1 MRAADGPAST
11 GAYEDTGTAAPTET
25 ADPEDHCVPDAPV
38 LPALSFQRKGTLV
51 NRIVPPSPSP
61 PLTRTLQDRLARS
74 VLTEES
80 RVDQPASFAS
90 WFAAARE
97 RSALRVERVE
107 LDGLRDWDRDP
118 RTGKLLHRSGG
129 FFAVDGLEVRLP
141 SGPVPHWQQPIIH
154 QPEIGVLGLLAK
166 EFDGVLHFLMQAKV
180 EPGNKNH
187 LQLSPTV
194 QATRSN
200 FLRLHKGRAVPY
212 LTYFQERTRHHVIA
226 DVLQSEQGAWFFRK
240 RNRNIVV
247 EVTED
252 VAVAE
257 DFRWMTLGEI
267 YRLLAVED
275 VVNMDTRTTLSCLPL
290 AGGGVEGVLDTGEGF
305 RRALVRSC
313 AGEPSGAHS
322 MEEILSWITEHRAPG
337 DLTTRPVPLGELRD
351 WHSSLDRISHESGRF
366 FSVIGVTVSAGTREV
381 GGWSQPM
388 LEPHGTGVI
397 AVLVK
402 EIGGVLHALM
412 RASVEPGYVDG
423 VELSPTVQCVPESY
437 EVLPGEARP
446 RFLDDVLSAPAER
459 IRFSCLLSEEG
470 GRFHHALNRYLVIEA
485 DGPAEPLEDQDHR
498 WLTLHQLSALL
509 RHSHY
514 LNVQA
519 RSLVACLHS
528 LLTPR
533 RGAAPQP

>member
-1 MRAADGPAST
+1 M
-11 GAYEDTGTAAPTET
+11 
-25 ADPEDHCVPDAPV
+25 
-38 LPALSFQRKGTLV
+38 V
-51 NRIVPPSPSP
+51 NRFVPPTPSP
-61 PLTRTLQDRLARS
+61 PDPRTLPDRLVRS
-74 VLTEES
+74 ALAEES
-80 RVDQPASFAS
+80 RVHQPASFAS

-97 RSALRVERVE
+97 RSGLRVDRVE

-118 RTGKLLHRSGG
+118 RTGALRHRSGG
-129 FFAVDGLEVRLP
+129 FFAIDGLDVRLP

-154 QPEIGVLGLLAK
+154 QPEVGVLGLLAK

-180 EPGNKNH
+180 EPGNRNH

-200 FLRLHKGRAVPY
+200 YLRLHKGRAVPY
-212 LTYFQERTRHHVIA
+212 LRYFQERARHNVMA

-240 RNRNIVV
+240 RNRNTVL

-252 VAVAE
+252 VVVEE
-257 DFRWMTLGEI
+257 DFHWMTLGQI

-275 VVNMDTRTTLSCLPL
+275 IVNMDTRTTLSCLPL
-290 AGGGVEGVLDTGEGF
+290 AGDGLDGVLDTGDGF
-305 RRALVRSC
+305 RDALVRSC
-313 AGEPSGAHS
+313 AGEPGGVHG
-322 MEEILSWITEHRAPG
+322 MDELLSWITEHRAQG
-337 DLTTRPVPLGELRD
+337 NLTTSPVPLGEMSD
-351 WHSSLDRISHESGRF
+351 WHSSPERISHTSGRF
-366 FSVIGVTVSAGTREV
+366 FSVIGVEVSAGTREV

-388 LEPHGTGVI
+388 VEPHGTGLI

-402 EIGGVLHALM
+402 EIDGVLHVLM

-437 EVLPGEARP
+437 EVLPGTARP
-446 RFLDDVLSAPAER
+446 RFLDDVLSARPEQ
-459 IRFSCLLSEEG
+459 IRFTCLLSEEG
-470 GRFHHALNRYLVIEA
+470 GRFHHALNRYLIVEA
-485 DGPAEPLEDQDHR
+485 DGEAGSLEDQDHR
-498 WLTLHQLSALL
+498 WLALHQLSTLL

-528 LLTPR
+528 LLAPR
-533 RGAAPQP
+533 PR

>member
-1 MRAADGPAST
+1 M
-11 GAYEDTGTAAPTET
+11 
-25 ADPEDHCVPDAPV
+25 
-38 LPALSFQRKGTLV
+38 
-51 NRIVPPSPSP
+51 NRIVPPSSPSSSPSPSP
-61 PLTRTLQDRLARS
+61 PALSRTPHPSRTLQERLARS
-74 VLTEES
+74 VLAEEC
-80 RVDQPASFAS
+80 RVDQPAAFAP

-97 RSALRVERVE
+97 RSGLRVDRVE
-107 LDGLRDWDRDP
+107 LDSLTGWDRDP
-118 RTGKLLHRSGG
+118 RTGTLRHRSGG
-129 FFAVDGLEVRLP
+129 FFAIDGLEVRFP
-141 SGPVPHWQQPIIH
+141 SGPVPQWQQPIIH

-166 EFDGVLHFLMQAKV
+166 EFGGVLHFLMQAKV

-212 LTYFQERTRHHVIA
+212 LTYFQDRARHHVVA

-252 VAVAE
+252 VVVEE

-275 VVNMDTRTTLSCLPL
+275 IVNMDTRTTLSCLPL
-290 AGGGVEGVLDTGEGF
+290 AGGGIDGVLDTGEGF
-305 RRALVRSC
+305 REALVRSC
-313 AGEPSGAHS
+313 AGEPDGAHS
-322 MEEILSWITEHRAPG
+322 MEAILSWITEHRAQG
-337 DLTTRPVPLGELRD
+337 DLTTRPVPLSELRD
-351 WHSSLDRISHESGRF
+351 WHTSQDRISHESGRF
-366 FSVIGVTVSAGTREV
+366 FSVIGVSVSAGTREV

-388 LEPHGTGVI
+388 VEPHGIGVI

-412 RASVEPGYVDG
+412 RASVQPGYVDG
-423 VELSPTVQCVPESY
+423 IELSPTVQCVPESY

-446 RFLDDVLSAPAER
+446 RFLDEVLSAPPER

-470 GRFHHALNRYLVIEA
+470 GRFHHALNRYLVVEA
-485 DGPAEPLEDQDHR
+485 DGAAEALEDGEYR

-533 RGAAPQP
+533 GGATPQP

>member
-1 MRAADGPAST
+1 M
-11 GAYEDTGTAAPTET
+11 
-25 ADPEDHCVPDAPV
+25 
-38 LPALSFQRKGTLV
+38 
-51 NRIVPPSPSP
+51 NRIVQPRP
-61 PLTRTLQDRLARS
+61 PLPPPLSGTLPARLARS
-74 VLTEES
+74 ALTEEC
-80 RVDQPASFAS
+80 RVEQATSFAS

-97 RSALRVERVE
+97 RSGLRVARVE
-107 LDGLRDWDRDP
+107 LDSLPDWDRDP
-118 RTGKLLHRSGG
+118 RTGALRHRSGG
-129 FFAVDGLEVRLP
+129 FFAIDGIGVRYP

-154 QPEIGVLGLLAK
+154 QPEIGVLGLLAR

-200 FLRLHKGRAVPY
+200 FLRLHKGRGVPY
-212 LTYFQERTRHHVIA
+212 LTYFQERTRHHVVA

-252 VAVAE
+252 VVVEE

-275 VVNMDTRTTLSCLPL
+275 IVNMDTRTTLSCLPL
-290 AGGGVEGVLDTGEGF
+290 AGGGIDAVLDTGDGF
-305 RRALVRSC
+305 REALVRSC
-313 AGEPSGAHS
+313 AGGQAGAHGT
-322 MEEILSWITEHRAPG
+322 EEILSWITEHRAQG
-337 DLTTRPVPLGELRD
+337 DLTTYPVPLGELRD
-351 WHSSLDRISHESGRF
+351 WRSSPDRISHDSGRF
-366 FSVIGVTVSAGTREV
+366 FSVIGVTVTAGTREV

-388 LEPHGTGVI
+388 VEPHGIGVI

-412 RASVEPGYVDG
+412 RAGAQPGYVDG

-446 RFLDDVLSAPAER
+446 RFLDDVLSAPPER

-470 GRFHHALNRYLVIEA
+470 GRFHHALNRYLVVEA
-485 DGPAEPLEDQDHR
+485 DGAAEALEDGEHR
-498 WLTLHQLSALL
+498 WLTLHQLSGLL

-519 RSLVACLHS
+519 RSLVACLHG
-528 LLTPR
+528 LLAAR
-533 RGAAPQP
+533 QGAASPR